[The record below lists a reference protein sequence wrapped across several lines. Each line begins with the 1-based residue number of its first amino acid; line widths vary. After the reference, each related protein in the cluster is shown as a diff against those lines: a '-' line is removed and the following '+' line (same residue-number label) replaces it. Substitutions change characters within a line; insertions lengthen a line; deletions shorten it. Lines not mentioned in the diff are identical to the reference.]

1 MSAAKQQ
8 PTIRAVSTVAVPTA
22 VPLLVDIRAAAQM
35 LGTSVFNVRNLM
47 WHQQTR
53 AMLSPVR
60 LGAKYLFSPAK
71 LTDFAAALVA
81 GRVHFPATPSKTK
94 TKLKVG
100 R

>member
-1 MSAAKQQ
+1 MSASKQQ
-8 PTIRAVSTVAVPTA
+8 PAIHAVSTVTVPSA
-22 VPLLVDIRAAAQM
+22 VPLLVDIKAAAQM

-60 LGAKYLFSPAK
+60 LGAKYLFHPAK
-71 LTDFAAALVA
+71 LIAFVDALVA
-81 GRVHFPATPSKTK
+81 GKIQFPATPTK
-94 TKLKVG
+94 AKRKVS